1 MNTENKKEN
10 DSKNASIQTENLLT
24 DEKETV
30 PGQQIGLYN
39 EADKIDVCE
48 SVRLLN
54 PDDNSM
60 ESRG

>member
-1 MNTENKKEN
+1 MNTDNKKEN
-10 DSKNASIQTENLLT
+10 AGKSASIQTENLLT

-39 EADKIDVCE
+39 EADQVDVCQ